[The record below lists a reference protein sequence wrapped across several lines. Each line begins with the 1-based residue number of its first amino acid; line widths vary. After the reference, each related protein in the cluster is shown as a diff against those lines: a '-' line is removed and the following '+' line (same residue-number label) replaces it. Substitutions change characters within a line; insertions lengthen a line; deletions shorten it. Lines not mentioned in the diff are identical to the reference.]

1 MVVVNRFEDLDVYI
15 KTLKEIGDIDIEIF
29 VSNLIS
35 NLDYGFFQLET
46 DKLEELDDF
55 ELYSILEKIA
65 DIIIC
70 IKHYDGN
77 FNDNLEF
84 RVRKYLDASEGWIKD
99 FLTKFEDVIEQEY
112 CFIMDIAMFEVKKKI
127 WKLNHKKVWDD

>member
-65 DIIIC
+65 DKAQVKTYGDLLRGFGFTKYEYYINGKLESSIILNNKVINY
-70 IKHYDGN
+70 IQRNMISSVGSTK
-77 FNDNLEF
+77 NL
-84 RVRKYLDASEGWIKD
+84 
-99 FLTKFEDVIEQEY
+99 Q
-112 CFIMDIAMFEVKKKI
+112 
-127 WKLNHKKVWDD
+127 